1 MPNYVPK
8 ALRSCALSRLNLVD
22 RKGRIAGFLRIL
34 ANEVVEKNELFVA
47 IHKEKSTRRLTQRL
61 DGHRVASAT
70 SLVGAEETRPYHANK
85 RAGFSL
91 VELLVTM
98 TVLAA
103 LAAIAI
109 PRFESYRSN
118 SRNAQAV
125 GDLRV
130 LDNQINSFKTAN
142 ERWPTSLNEIPRG
155 NMPDPWGRSYQYLQ
169 IEGNVKASGF
179 VRKDKNLVPINSD
192 FDLYSMG
199 ADGNT
204 SAPLTS
210 ASGRDDL
217 VRANDGRYFGL
228 ASNY

>member
-1 MPNYVPK
+1 
-8 ALRSCALSRLNLVD
+8 
-22 RKGRIAGFLRIL
+22 
-34 ANEVVEKNELFVA
+34 
-47 IHKEKSTRRLTQRL
+47 
-61 DGHRVASAT
+61 
-70 SLVGAEETRPYHANK
+70 
-85 RAGFSL
+85 
-91 VELLVTM
+91 VTI

-109 PRFESYRSN
+109 PRFESYRSD

-130 LDNQINSFKTAN
+130 LDNQINSFRTSN
-142 ERWPTSLNEIPRG
+142 ERWSSSLNEIPQG
-155 NMPDPWGRSYQYLQ
+155 NKLDPWGNSYQYLQ
-169 IEGNVKASGF
+169 IEGNEKAKGHE
-179 VRKDKNLVPINSD
+179 RKDKNLVPINSD

-199 ADGNT
+199 ADT
-204 SAPLTS
+204 KTWAPLTS